1 MNDSKDNRRQ
11 QGHEDAERELD
22 NDSTRDND
30 EPQHYAMLRTLIDE
44 CGLCLLDGETPSVTQ
59 GGARRFGWHE
69 VKRAI
74 YDNCPNVTTRTAR
87 ETLEAAKNS
96 SIVPNEVT
104 APPRYVAFENGVW
117 DVEARKMVRPE
128 DVPGVVPVTIPHK
141 FDPDA
146 QKCETV
152 EAFLNGVCCDDT
164 AMRGQLEEVMG
175 LCISRYAGDYA
186 RLVWLYGDGANGKST
201 FLAFLET
208 LVGRE
213 RCAAKAL
220 EDLKGTFAI
229 SSMVGS
235 LVNISEETSGDA
247 LNKSKAGRVAKKLVT
262 GEPVEVEYKGETAY
276 AARLFVTLLAT
287 SNDAPTLPD
296 DDGTCRRVLL
306 IEFRAKFNRDAK
318 EYDPRLR
325 EKLAG
330 PDAIAWGLVLA
341 MRGLARVVENY
352 GPSDTERSK
361 SALNAAVGRSS
372 HLFDFLNEDKSAV
385 RLGNEKIALDALY
398 ARYGIWCNSAG
409 IKQHDKLTKRD
420 FEGAVCKHLG
430 IRCERVV
437 IPEAKR
443 GIIPAGVLDARG
455 RAKAFMLKE

>member
-11 QGHEDAERELD
+11 QGREDVECELD
-22 NDSTRDND
+22 NDSTRGND
-30 EPQHYAMLRTLIDE
+30 EPQHYTMLRTLIDE
-44 CGLCLLDGETPSVTQ
+44 CGLCLLDGETPSVMLR
-59 GGARRFGWHE
+59 GARRFGWPE
-69 VKRAI
+69 VKRAT
-74 YDNCPNVTTRTAR
+74 YDNCHNVNAR
-87 ETLEAAKNS
+87 AMREVLEAAKNS
-96 SIVPNEVT
+96 SIVPNEAT

-117 DVEARKMVRPE
+117 DVEARAMVRLE

-152 EAFLNGVCCDDT
+152 EEFLNGVCCGDA

-175 LCISRYAGDYA
+175 LCMSRYAGDYA

-276 AARLFVTLLAT
+276 AARLFVTLIAT

-306 IEFRAKFNRDAK
+306 VEFRAKFNRDGK
-318 EYDPRLR
+318 GYDPRLR
-325 EKLAG
+325 EKLAE

-341 MRGLARVVENY
+341 MRGLSRVVENC

-372 HLFDFLNEDKSAV
+372 HLFDFLNEDKVAAG
-385 RLGNEKIALDALY
+385 LGNEKVVLDSLY
-398 ARYGIWCNSAG
+398 ARYGTWCNGAG
-409 IKQHDKLTKRD
+409 IKQRD
-420 FEGAVCKHLG
+420 RLARREFEGAVCKHLG

-437 IPEAKR
+437 IPAAKR
-443 GIIPAGVLDARG
+443 GAICGVVWDDRG
-455 RAKAFMLKE
+455 RAKAFLPKK